1 MVLNLLTAAGAA
13 AVASNDSD
21 MGSSNCNRPSTV
33 RRDGKVHYRR
43 TINFDLV
50 FWSEYSLFAIMH
62 SSRWVNEVNDIRMII
77 VGGE

>member
-1 MVLNLLTAAGAA
+1 MVLNLLIAAGAA

-21 MGSSNCNRPSTV
+21 MGSSSKFNTV
-33 RRDGKVHYRR
+33 KGQVHFGH

-62 SSRWVNEVNDIRMII
+62 SSRWVDEVNDIRMII
-77 VGGE
+77 VGSE